1 MTCLNM
7 NPSAVPYFGQYYE
20 FNKGTPE
27 LGKTRV
33 PQLVIVPYWVQQLL
47 DRNKLNYIDLLDY
60 NKVRSLMSIE
70 DVATFMGLTNN
81 ESMKETFLG
90 RLNGY
95 DNYVYYRYLERA
107 TAEQRKELETV
118 IVPLTQAE
126 TTTKTLLD
134 RLSLDNPAEKDH
146 ISSEDLYTLQVNNDG
161 TIFLF
166 VKKGILN
173 ALEDRDYAHKLVSA
187 YLQALYG
194 LAPIH
199 EVSQKDAFKLYLALI

>member
-1 MTCLNM
+1 MTCLAM

-20 FNKGTPE
+20 CKKGLPE
-27 LGKTRV
+27 LGKTRS
-33 PQLVIVPYWVQQLL
+33 PQLVIVPYWIQQLL

-60 NKVRSLMSIE
+60 SKMRQLMSIE
-70 DVATFMGLTNN
+70 DIATFMGVTSNDGLKN
-81 ESMKETFLG
+81 TFLG
-90 RLNGY
+90 RLNGFA
-95 DNYVYYRYLERA
+95 NFIYYRYFERA
-107 TAEQRKELETV
+107 SQAQREELDVV
-118 IVPLTQAE
+118 IGPLIQAE
-126 TTTKTLLD
+126 TTMRSIVE
-134 RLSLDNPAEKDH
+134 RLSLDNPADKDH

-194 LAPIH
+194 LSPIH
-199 EVSQKDAFKLYLALI
+199 EVSFQDAFKLYLALI